1 MYSELTVLFSG
12 VIFGLSAGISPGPL
26 LILVITETLQ
36 YNMKE
41 GIKVACAPL
50 ITDLPIIL
58 IAMLIFSKLSH
69 YEPIVGLIS
78 LCGALFIGYLGY
90 EGITAKRVEITTQSV
105 EPQSLKKGIATNFLN
120 PHPYVFWFVIGA
132 PTVMK
137 ALDLNLISALLF
149 VMGFYTCIVG
159 SKIMIAVMADRSRF
173 FLKSTFYVYTVRI
186 LGVLMLFFS
195 VKFLLDGLTCLGI
208 CSKSTRIF

>member
-105 EPQSLKKGIATNFLN
+105 EPKSLKKGIATNFLN
-120 PHPYVFWFVIGA
+120 PHPYAFWFVIGA

-149 VMGFYTCIVG
+149 VVSFYTCIVG

-195 VKFLLDGLTCLGI
+195 VNFLLKGLTCLGI
-208 CSKSTRIF
+208 CSNPTGLF

>member
-1 MYSELTVLFSG
+1 MHSELTVLFSG

-120 PHPYVFWFVIGA
+120 PHPYMFWFVVGA

-149 VMGFYTCIVG
+149 VVVFYTCIVG
-159 SKIMIAVMADRSRF
+159 SKIMVAVTADRSRSF
-173 FLKSTFYVYTVRI
+173 MKSTVYVYTVRI